1 VHIDPECP
9 VDLHTHTT
17 ASDGSLSPEDLVYLA
32 RSGGLCAIAVTD
44 HDTTNG
50 VIRAM
55 EAGERAGVLVI
66 PAVEISTQHKP
77 GSMHILGYFID
88 VGEHRL
94 QNTLAEMVRNRDRRN
109 RGIVE
114 RLNNLGV
121 QMTLEEVAEYA
132 GGDVLGR
139 PHFARALVEKGVV
152 STIQEAFDHYLDAG
166 AAAAVP
172 KEKLPPELVIDMI
185 HGAGGLAVLAHPYQ
199 LRLGDGEELEKR
211 VRLLCGQGLDGI
223 ECFYPE
229 HSEPQTAI
237 YLSLAARY
245 GLVATGGTDF
255 HGSSKNQ
262 SRLGL
267 QPPLRASC
275 VLELATRRA
284 RGNPPR
290 L

>member
-1 VHIDPECP
+1 MHIDPECP

-139 PHFARALVEKGVV
+139 PHFARALVEKGV
-152 STIQEAFDHYLDAG
+152 
-166 AAAAVP
+166 
-172 KEKLPPELVIDMI
+172 
-185 HGAGGLAVLAHPYQ
+185 
-199 LRLGDGEELEKR
+199 
-211 VRLLCGQGLDGI
+211 
-223 ECFYPE
+223 
-229 HSEPQTAI
+229 
-237 YLSLAARY
+237 
-245 GLVATGGTDF
+245 
-255 HGSSKNQ
+255 
-262 SRLGL
+262 
-267 QPPLRASC
+267 
-275 VLELATRRA
+275 
-284 RGNPPR
+284 
-290 L
+290 

>member
-1 VHIDPECP
+1 MHIDPECP

-32 RSGGLCAIAVTD
+32 RSEGLCAIAVTD

-121 QMTLEEVAEYA
+121 QITLEEVSEYA

-172 KEKLPPELVIDMI
+172 KEKLPPELVIGMI

-199 LRLGDGEELEKR
+199 LRLGDGEELAKQ
-211 VRLLCGQGLDGI
+211 VRLLCDQGLDGI